1 MKTKPIIYKF
11 TFYGCAH
18 PMNQEEKSQKDLESE
33 LDELIW
39 CHQSLQVVTPLKV
52 TKHKLVKEET
62 K

>member
-1 MKTKPIIYKF
+1 
-11 TFYGCAH
+11 
-18 PMNQEEKSQKDLESE
+18 MNQEEKSQKDLESE